1 MLNSFINKGTGNSH
15 TELPSEQEQHK
26 DECWAEWRTL
36 RVVPK
41 NGYTTVY
48 SSNNGMKNKL
58 KKRKQRK
65 SQLKLDEHW
74 AALQLLG
81 WKMQYAQ
88 R

>member
-15 TELPSEQEQHK
+15 TEFPSEQHK

-58 KKRKQRK
+58 KKKGKKEK
-65 SQLKLDEHW
+65 S
-74 AALQLLG
+74 A
-81 WKMQYAQ
+81 
-88 R
+88 